1 MRPRRA
7 DIKHGK
13 KRACCNSN
21 TSSWAEANR
30 LSGASGYSLT
40 GIAGF
45 TSNFLLKS
53 ALVFPLTSVLTLTLA
68 TTLLFTGTAQAV
80 TLYWDGATT
89 TGDADGGTGTWD
101 NGTTSNW
108 DDAASAGTDTAW
120 NNATPDIAIFGG
132 TAGTVTLGEAI
143 TADSLQFDTTGYT
156 VTGSTLT
163 LSGSST
169 VTANQDTEIQSII
182 AGTAGLTKAGTGTLT
197 VTGVNTYTGDTTVSA
212 GTLQIG
218 GAGRL
223 GGGDY
228 SGNIAVA
235 NGATFQYS
243 SSATNTDAIY
253 RGDISGDGTLIK
265 DGNDSTLRLQGTT
278 TVANLEIN
286 QGTLR
291 SQGVN
296 GAGGAGTTISLG
308 DTSGSN
314 FATLWYT
321 ATAAT
326 APTKA
331 GIVVRAGSSG
341 TKSIANT
348 TTGGALIENTAI
360 TLNDDLTINDSA
372 LMTLGGVISGSGGL
386 TKTGDGTTTL
396 SGNNTYTGANDVQA
410 GTLRAGSTTAFG
422 DNSATTVAS
431 GAVLELDGNNNSI
444 GSLAGAGTVENAN
457 ATAATLTTG
466 GDNTSTTF
474 SGVLQDGTGGGAL
487 SLTKVGSGTLTL
499 SGLVANTYSGGTTIN
514 AGTVSLGTGGGVTSH
529 QDALG
534 TGAAT
539 VNSGGQL
546 RLWIENSGSY
556 TIDNAFTMD
565 GGRVY
570 AEDGLYDLSG
580 AMTLNAGGGTLAGK
594 YSNKQ

>member
-1 MRPRRA
+1 MSDFSHQNFSTSELRPQGRTRLRRA
-7 DIKHGK
+7 DTKHVK
-13 KRACCNSN
+13 QRACCNSN
-21 TSSWAEANR
+21 TSAWGCANR
-30 LSGASGYSLT
+30 FPGASRYFLT
-40 GIAGF
+40 IIAGF
-45 TSNFLLKS
+45 ASKSPLKS

-68 TTLLFTGTAQAV
+68 TTLLFTGTAQA
-80 TLYWDGATT
+80 ATAN
-89 TGDADGGTGTWD
+89 ADGGTGTWD
-101 NGTTSNW
+101 TTATNW
-108 DDAASAGTDTAW
+108 DDAATVGNPVSW

-132 TAGTVTLGEAI
+132 TAGTVTLGTAI
-143 TADSLQFDTTGYT
+143 TADSLQFDTAGYV
-156 VTGSTLT
+156 VTGSTVT

-169 VTANQDTEIQSII
+169 ITADQDAEIQSVI

-197 VTGVNTYTGDTTVSA
+197 ATGVNTYTGNTTVSA

-218 GAGRL
+218 GAGTL

-243 SSATNTDAIY
+243 SSATNTAAIY
-253 RGDISGDGTLIK
+253 RGDISGDGTFIK
-265 DGNDSTLRLQGTT
+265 DGSNSTLRLQGTT

-291 SQGVN
+291 SQNVN
-296 GAGGAGTTISLG
+296 GAGGTGTTIFLG

-321 ATAAT
+321 ANAAT

-386 TKTGDGTTTL
+386 TKIGDGTTTL

-422 DNSATTVAS
+422 NNSATTVDS

-444 GSLAGAGTVENAN
+444 GSLAGAGTVENAS

-487 SLTKVGSGTLTL
+487 SLTKTGSGTQTL
-499 SGLVANTYSGGTTIN
+499 SGANTYRALLPSIPRERCNWSATTSPGAIPSP
-514 AGTVSLGTGGGVTSH
+514 ATARCSLSSAQVAAVPPCPTSRVSPARWT
-529 QDALG
+529 
-534 TGAAT
+534 
-539 VNSGGQL
+539 
-546 RLWIENSGSY
+546 
-556 TIDNAFTMD
+556 
-565 GGRVY
+565 
-570 AEDGLYDLSG
+570 
-580 AMTLNAGGGTLAGK
+580 
-594 YSNKQ
+594 